1 MHENRFEI
9 SVTYE
14 SGQGEE
20 SKEGSECLGV
30 REDGRE
36 EGSQVALSEQ
46 CFDDLWS
53 EWGRD
58 FNRVGESWRELERVG
73 ESWRE
78 LESLRNPYS
87 NRGIGDVRVDGVLG
101 QLLQHLLS
109 VDANLLR
116 EITNSMDKAPRQAH
130 TGKDCSQTTD
140 CPSRQTAVGVAL

>member
-1 MHENRFEI
+1 MEGRKGVKWPCLSNVLTIYGVSGDEI
-9 SVTYE
+9 SIE
-14 SGQGEE
+14 LE
-20 SKEGSECLGV
+20 
-30 REDGRE
+30 R
-36 EGSQVALSEQ
+36 A
-46 CFDDLWS
+46 
-53 EWGRD
+53 
-58 FNRVGESWRELERVG
+58 GESWRELERVG

>member
-1 MHENRFEI
+1 MEGRKGVKWPCLSNVLTIYGVSGDEI
-9 SVTYE
+9 SI
-14 SGQGEE
+14 
-20 SKEGSECLGV
+20 
-30 REDGRE
+30 
-36 EGSQVALSEQ
+36 
-46 CFDDLWS
+46 
-53 EWGRD
+53 
-58 FNRVGESWRELERVG
+58 ELERVG

-78 LESLRNPYS
+78 LKSSRNPYS